1 MILDDIIRDT
11 AAEMENL
18 EMMERAEREAI
29 RLQDNPTLENVFQR
43 LEQMEVCSHHS
54 GAQNSFFVDFC
65 IILPGAIKL
74 IETELEGCF
83 YSQIC
88 YILIFKLHRISRL
101 LMFCFV
107 KLDFLSA
114 FISIFQVFC
123 FLHKIN
129 FVKFIMCLDWE
140 IWRINFLI
148 IKLFFTKKKYWYFEK
163 HICQKS
169 YLFLSKAFYL
179 DSKNNL
185 KSVDVGP
192 LWSLKKRD
200 QILDPEDNQVCK
212 IQISFV
218 NFISIIN

>member
-54 GAQNSFFVDFC
+54 GAQNSFFCRLLYNPSWSYQIDRNWTWGMFLLSNL
-65 IILPGAIKL
+65 LP
-74 IETELEGCF
+74 
-83 YSQIC
+83 

-129 FVKFIMCLDWE
+129 FVKFIMCLDCE
-140 IWRINFLI
+140 MWRINFLI
-148 IKLFFTKKKYWYFEK
+148 IKLFFTKKKILVFWK
-163 HICQKS
+163 TH
-169 YLFLSKAFYL
+169 LSKKLLVF
-179 DSKNNL
+179 KQ
-185 KSVDVGP
+185 SV
-192 LWSLKKRD
+192 LSW
-200 QILDPEDNQVCK
+200 
-212 IQISFV
+212 
-218 NFISIIN
+218 

>member
-74 IETELEGCF
+74 IGTELEGCF

-88 YILIFKLHRISRL
+88 YISIFKLRRISRL

-148 IKLFFTKKKYWYFEK
+148 IKLFFTKKKILVFWK
-163 HICQKS
+163 TH
-169 YLFLSKAFYL
+169 LSKKLLVF
-179 DSKNNL
+179 KQ
-185 KSVDVGP
+185 SV
-192 LWSLKKRD
+192 LSW
-200 QILDPEDNQVCK
+200 
-212 IQISFV
+212 
-218 NFISIIN
+218 